1 LKSQFIKPILNTIVF
16 SMHVVQLLI
25 LYWFVHENILS
36 FENEWFYSVLELYF
50 YFVLSVGVLKFINY
64 HIVMKN
70 SEIVKTIQN
79 SRRIIS
85 FYNYMFLIGP
95 LLFITY
101 HLIKIVITTINS
113 FASLSI
119 VQIIGE
125 VFLYLLVFFV
135 FLAGTFLVCA
145 ILYSIYLQIDEVIMD
160 IDDPK
165 RLLDNNPPK

>member
-1 LKSQFIKPILNTIVF
+1 MKSQFIKPILNTIVF